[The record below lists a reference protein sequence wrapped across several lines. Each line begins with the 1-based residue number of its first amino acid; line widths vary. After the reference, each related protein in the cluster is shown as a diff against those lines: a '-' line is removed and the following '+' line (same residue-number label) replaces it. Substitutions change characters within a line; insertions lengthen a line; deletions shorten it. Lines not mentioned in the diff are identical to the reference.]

1 MKSTGILR
9 TVDRMGRIVIPKE
22 IRSLLDIENEKDKL
36 EILVDEDRI
45 VLKKY
50 APACMFCNSLK
61 ESVSYGGR
69 TICKKCIEELEELKL
84 NMK

>member
-22 IRSLLDIENEKDKL
+22 IRAQLDIENEKDKL
-36 EILVDEDRI
+36 EIYVEDDRI

-50 APACMFCNSLK
+50 TPACTFCNSLTQ
-61 ESVSYGGR
+61 SVSYEGR
-69 TICKKCIEELEELKL
+69 TGCKKCIEKLEELKL